1 MNYKINRPAYQTPIL
16 WRDLK
21 AKIIENISKSELMA
35 CEVEAIL
42 KDIYLQIQASAE
54 AELQMAFNQKK
65 AAEENEESEK

>member
-1 MNYKINRPAYQTPIL
+1 MNHKINRLAYQTPIL

-35 CEVEAIL
+35 CEVEVIL

-54 AELQMAFNQKK
+54 AELQMALNQKK
-65 AAEENEESEK
+65 ASEENEESEK

>member
-1 MNYKINRPAYQTPIL
+1 MNRKINRFAYETPIL

-21 AKIIENISKSELMA
+21 AKIMENIRQSELMA

-65 AAEENEESEK
+65 AEENEESEK

>member
-1 MNYKINRPAYQTPIL
+1 MNYKINRLAYETPIL

-42 KDIYLQIQASAE
+42 KDIYLQVQANAE
-54 AELQMAFNQKK
+54 AELQIALNQKK
-65 AAEENEESEK
+65 ATEKQEESEK